1 MDTFD
6 LSRRLAAE
14 ALGTG
19 ILVATVVGSGIMAET
34 LTKDVALA
42 LLCNTLPTG
51 AILVVLITVLGP
63 ISGAHFNPAV
73 TLVFTGKRE
82 LPPQEAVLYVV
93 AQIAGGIAGTM
104 AAHLMFAL
112 PVVDFSMKTRTGGAQ
127 WFAEFVAAFG
137 LVATILAGIRFQ
149 RTAVPW
155 LVGLYITAAYWFT
168 ASTSFANPAVA
179 IARSLTNTFA
189 GIRPVDLPGFIRGRA
204 LRRLRRHAVDE
215 LAARKTRSKGP
226 GQNRGDISISVTI
239 YHNPDCG
246 ISRNTLAMI
255 RQSGVEPTVIEYLK
269 TPPSRERLK
278 ELISAM
284 GISVRA
290 LIREKGTPY
299 KELGLDDP
307 RWTDEQLIEQML
319 AHPILINRPIVVT
332 PKGVKLCRPSEA
344 VLDLLP
350 NPHIGR
356 FVKEDGEVI
365 DAV

>member
-1 MDTFD
+1 MDRFD

-82 LPPQEAVLYVV
+82 LPVNEAALYVI
-93 AQIAGGIAGTM
+93 AQIAGGIAGTV
-104 AAHLMFAL
+104 AAHLMFGL
-112 PVVDFSMKTRTGGAQ
+112 PMLDLSAKARTGGPQ
-127 WFAEFVAAFG
+127 WFAEAVAAFG

-189 GIRPVDLPGFIRGRA
+189 GIRPVDLPGFILAELCGAFAGMLLMNWLLGPSQARGPVPIA
-204 LRRLRRHAVDE
+204 E
-215 LAARKTRSKGP
+215 T
-226 GQNRGDISISVTI
+226 
-239 YHNPDCG
+239 
-246 ISRNTLAMI
+246 SR
-255 RQSGVEPTVIEYLK
+255 
-269 TPPSRERLK
+269 
-278 ELISAM
+278 
-284 GISVRA
+284 
-290 LIREKGTPY
+290 
-299 KELGLDDP
+299 
-307 RWTDEQLIEQML
+307 
-319 AHPILINRPIVVT
+319 
-332 PKGVKLCRPSEA
+332 
-344 VLDLLP
+344 
-350 NPHIGR
+350 
-356 FVKEDGEVI
+356 
-365 DAV
+365 